1 MAQLISGE
9 AYSLC
14 EIFCGEN
21 DKIIIPDLQRD
32 YCWGNPISNN
42 SEDSLASSFIDSIL
56 RLEKSQE
63 ITMGLIYGYYDKELT
78 PYHLQL
84 CDGQQRLTTLF
95 LIIGVINR
103 MLPGNEYR
111 DLLISDF
118 ELNEDDKEPH
128 LLYGI
133 RESSLYF
140 LSDLTVHY
148 FLKDS
153 LSVEE
158 LRKQPWFL
166 KSYDDDPTIASIIR
180 ALKTIECKLKG
191 YKELELLGD
200 FLIHKLKFLFYD
212 MENRQNGE
220 ETFVVIN
227 TTGEPLTAN
236 QNLKPQ
242 IMMANTSY
250 CRCSDDSQNEVFDA
264 AHDWEFMETWFWKH
278 RRKNEHDTSTEG
290 MLAFLHCI
298 RILESGDESS
308 WHKNYD
314 ISNDKFPLSISMN
327 TIWKWFCAYK
337 RMYETDNSRLFT
349 PKVVYSESQSHYTQ
363 KELYAILPTMVYC
376 AKYPNTS
383 ENNIQRVYHILCN
396 MARYRNVYRSSQNEA
411 MNVPAY
417 RMCQLIKSLPG
428 EDILGLLELSKF
440 DVEEEKSKLTFIKTT
455 AVDEEQ
461 RGLIE
466 VLFAEAEDFNIY
478 DGQIQT
484 LVRWSNGN
492 YNRLSE
498 LFNTIKKLWIN
509 VTSRNKLRQALLAYG
524 IDGYP
529 MSTGTANL
537 TLCSKTEWRKL
548 FEHEGKSIQSF
559 IQSFIKERSLDSIIK
574 SNIDGDSPYNP
585 LIQNIEY
592 LDFAQDHKIRV
603 YAQSVIEVMA
613 KTRANGNYKLFHNG
627 EVFEKT
633 LVNMDSWCGF
643 GIWSDGNVS
652 VFYSISS
659 KYNITLDM
667 NIENDGYRIIS
678 WLDRAPK
685 KKSVRPSILKD
696 LGFDYVEGVWS
707 LPIITSPK
715 QAKEKFSYIT
725 YELDKKMMDI

>member
-95 LIIGVINR
+95 LIIGIINR

-314 ISNDKFPLSISMN
+314 ISNDKFPLSISMD

-349 PKVVYSESQSHYTQ
+349 PKVVYPESQSHYTQ

-411 MNVPAY
+411 INVPGY
-417 RMCQLIKSLPG
+417 RMCELIKSLPG
-428 EDILGLLELSKF
+428 EDILGLLELPKF
-440 DVEEEKSKLTFIKTT
+440 DVEEEISKLTFIKTT

-461 RGLIE
+461 RRLIE
-466 VLFAEAEDFNIY
+466 VLFAEAEDFSIY

-484 LVRWSNGN
+484 LVTWSNGC

-498 LFNTIKKLWIN
+498 LFNAIKELWIN

-548 FEHEGKSIQSF
+548 FEHEGKSILSF

-603 YAQSVIEVMA
+603 YAQSVIEVME

>member
-1 MAQLISGE
+1 M
-9 AYSLC
+9 
-14 EIFCGEN
+14 
-21 DKIIIPDLQRD
+21 
-32 YCWGNPISNN
+32 
-42 SEDSLASSFIDSIL
+42 
-56 RLEKSQE
+56 
-63 ITMGLIYGYYDKELT
+63 IT
-78 PYHLQL
+78 YHLQL

-95 LIIGVINR
+95 LIIGIINR

-314 ISNDKFPLSISMN
+314 ISNDKFPLSISMD

-411 MNVPAY
+411 INVPGY
-417 RMCQLIKSLPG
+417 RMCELIKSLPG
-428 EDILGLLELSKF
+428 EDILGLLELPKF
-440 DVEEEKSKLTFIKTT
+440 DVEEEISKLTFIKTT

-461 RGLIE
+461 RRLIE
-466 VLFAEAEDFNIY
+466 VLFAEAEDFSIY

-484 LVRWSNGN
+484 LVTWSNGC

-498 LFNTIKKLWIN
+498 LFNAIKELWIN

-548 FEHEGKSIQSF
+548 FEHEGKSILSF

>member
-95 LIIGVINR
+95 LIIGIINR

-314 ISNDKFPLSISMN
+314 ISNDKFPLSISMD

-349 PKVVYSESQSHYTQ
+349 PKVVYPESQSHYTQ

-411 MNVPAY
+411 INVPGY
-417 RMCQLIKSLPG
+417 RMCELIKSLPG
-428 EDILGLLELSKF
+428 EDILGLLELPKF
-440 DVEEEKSKLTFIKTT
+440 DVEEEISKLTFIKTT

-461 RGLIE
+461 RRLIE
-466 VLFAEAEDFNIY
+466 VLFAEAEDFSIY

-484 LVRWSNGN
+484 LVTWSNGC

-498 LFNTIKKLWIN
+498 LFNTIKELWIN

-548 FEHEGKSIQSF
+548 FEHEGKSILSF

>member
-1 MAQLISGE
+1 MAQLISGKV
-9 AYSLC
+9 YSLC

-158 LRKQPWFL
+158 LGKQPWFL
-166 KSYDDDPTIASIIR
+166 RSYDDDPTIGSIIR

-212 MENRQNGE
+212 MGNRQNGE

-242 IMMANTSY
+242 IMMANPSY
-250 CRCSDDSQNEVFDA
+250 SRCSSENHTIVFDA
-264 AHDWEFMETWFWKH
+264 AHDWEIMETWFWKH
-278 RRKNEHDTSTEG
+278 RRKNEYDTSTEG
-290 MLAFLHCI
+290 MLAFLHCV
-298 RILESGDESS
+298 RILESRDESS
-308 WHKNYD
+308 WHKNYE
-314 ISNDKFPLSISMN
+314 ISNDKFPLSIPMN
-327 TIWKWFCAYK
+327 TIWRWFCAYK
-337 RMYETDNSRLFT
+337 RMYETDYNCLFT
-349 PKVVYSESQSHYTQ
+349 PKVVYPESQSHYTQ

-376 AKYPNTS
+376 AKYPDAS
-383 ENNIQRVYHILCN
+383 ENNIQRVFHILCN

-417 RMCQLIKSLPG
+417 RMCELIKSLPG

-440 DVEEEKSKLTFIKTT
+440 DIEEEKSKLTFIQTT

-484 LVRWSNGN
+484 LVTWSNGS

-509 VTSRNKLRQALLAYG
+509 VASRNKLRQALLAYG

-529 MSTGTANL
+529 MSTGTANR
-537 TLCSKTEWRKL
+537 TLCSKTEWRTL
-548 FEHEGKSIQSF
+548 FEQEGERIQSF
-559 IQSFIKERSLDSIIK
+559 IQSFIEERSLDSIIEN
-574 SNIDGDSPYNP
+574 NIDRNSLYSP
-585 LIQNIEY
+585 LIQNIDY
-592 LDFAQDHKIRV
+592 LNFAQDHKIRV
-603 YAQSVIEVMA
+603 HAQNVIEVMA
-613 KTRANGNYKLFHNG
+613 KTRASGNYKLLHNG
-627 EVFEKT
+627 EVFEKN
-633 LVNMDSWCGF
+633 LVNLNSWCGLS
-643 GIWSDGNVS
+643 IWSNGNVS
-652 VFYSISS
+652 VFYTISF
-659 KYNITLDM
+659 KYNITVDM
-667 NIENDGYRIIS
+667 NIENDGYRIIA
-678 WLDRAPK
+678 WLDRSPK
-685 KKSVRPSILKD
+685 KQSVRLDILKD
-696 LGFDYVEGVWS
+696 LGFDCIEEVWS
-707 LPIITSPK
+707 LPIIASSK
-715 QAKEKFSYIT
+715 EAKEKLLYIT
-725 YELDKKMMDI
+725 NKLDEKMMNF

>member
-95 LIIGVINR
+95 LIIGIINR

-118 ELNEDDKEPH
+118 EFNEDDKEPH

-314 ISNDKFPLSISMN
+314 ISNDKFPLSISMD

-349 PKVVYSESQSHYTQ
+349 PKVVYPESQSHYTQ

-411 MNVPAY
+411 INVPGY
-417 RMCQLIKSLPG
+417 RMCELIKSLPG
-428 EDILGLLELSKF
+428 EDILGLLELPKF
-440 DVEEEKSKLTFIKTT
+440 DVEEEISKLTFIKTT

-461 RGLIE
+461 RRLIE
-466 VLFAEAEDFNIY
+466 VLFAEAEDFSIY

-484 LVRWSNGN
+484 LVTWSNGC

-498 LFNTIKKLWIN
+498 LFNAIKELWIN

-548 FEHEGKSIQSF
+548 FEHEGKSILSF

>member
-95 LIIGVINR
+95 LIIGIINR

-212 MENRQNGE
+212 MENRQNGK

-314 ISNDKFPLSISMN
+314 ISNDKFPLSISMD

-349 PKVVYSESQSHYTQ
+349 PKVVYPESQSHYTQ

-411 MNVPAY
+411 INVPGY
-417 RMCQLIKSLPG
+417 RMCELIKSLPG
-428 EDILGLLELSKF
+428 EDILGLLELPKF
-440 DVEEEKSKLTFIKTT
+440 DVEEEISKLTFIKTT

-461 RGLIE
+461 RRLIE
-466 VLFAEAEDFNIY
+466 VLFAEAEDFSIY

-484 LVRWSNGN
+484 LVTWSNGC

-498 LFNTIKKLWIN
+498 LFNAIKELWIN

-548 FEHEGKSIQSF
+548 FEHEGKSILSF

>member
-95 LIIGVINR
+95 LIIGIINR

-166 KSYDDDPTIASIIR
+166 NSYDDDPTIASIIR

-314 ISNDKFPLSISMN
+314 ISNDKFPLSISMD

-349 PKVVYSESQSHYTQ
+349 PKVVYPESQSHYTQ

-411 MNVPAY
+411 INVPGY
-417 RMCQLIKSLPG
+417 RMCELIKSLPG
-428 EDILGLLELSKF
+428 EDILGLLELPKF
-440 DVEEEKSKLTFIKTT
+440 DVEEEISKLTFIKTT

-461 RGLIE
+461 RRLIE
-466 VLFAEAEDFNIY
+466 VLFAEAEDFSIY

-484 LVRWSNGN
+484 LVTWSNGC

-498 LFNTIKKLWIN
+498 LFNAIKELWIN

-548 FEHEGKSIQSF
+548 FEHEGKSILSF

>member
-349 PKVVYSESQSHYTQ
+349 PKVVYPESQSHYTQ

-685 KKSVRPSILKD
+685 KKSVRSSILKD

>member
-349 PKVVYSESQSHYTQ
+349 PKVVYPESQSHYTQ

-685 KKSVRPSILKD
+685 KKPVRPSILKD

>member
-95 LIIGVINR
+95 LIIGIINR

-314 ISNDKFPLSISMN
+314 ISNDKFPLSISMD

-349 PKVVYSESQSHYTQ
+349 PKVVYPESQSHYTQ

-411 MNVPAY
+411 INVPGY
-417 RMCQLIKSLPG
+417 RMCELIKSLPG
-428 EDILGLLELSKF
+428 EDILGLLELPKF
-440 DVEEEKSKLTFIKTT
+440 DVEEEISKLTFIKTT

-461 RGLIE
+461 RRLIE
-466 VLFAEAEDFNIY
+466 VLFAEAEDFSIY

-484 LVRWSNGN
+484 LVTWSNGC

-498 LFNTIKKLWIN
+498 LFNAIKELWIN

-548 FEHEGKSIQSF
+548 FEHEGKSILSF

-627 EVFEKT
+627 EVFEKA

>member
-264 AHDWEFMETWFWKH
+264 ALDWEFMETWFWKH

-349 PKVVYSESQSHYTQ
+349 PKVVYPESQSHYTQ

>member
-349 PKVVYSESQSHYTQ
+349 PKVVYPESQSHYTQ

-461 RGLIE
+461 RELIE

>member
-95 LIIGVINR
+95 LIIGIINR

-314 ISNDKFPLSISMN
+314 ISNDKFPLSISMD

-349 PKVVYSESQSHYTQ
+349 PKVVYPESQSHYTQ

-411 MNVPAY
+411 INVPGY
-417 RMCQLIKSLPG
+417 RMCELIKSLPG
-428 EDILGLLELSKF
+428 EDILGLLELPKF
-440 DVEEEKSKLTFIKTT
+440 DVEEEISKLTFIKTT

-461 RGLIE
+461 RRLIE
-466 VLFAEAEDFNIY
+466 VLFAEAEDFSIY

-484 LVRWSNGN
+484 LVTWSNGC

-498 LFNTIKKLWIN
+498 LFNAIKELWIN
-509 VTSRNKLRQALLAYG
+509 VTS
-524 IDGYP
+524 
-529 MSTGTANL
+529 
-537 TLCSKTEWRKL
+537 
-548 FEHEGKSIQSF
+548 
-559 IQSFIKERSLDSIIK
+559 
-574 SNIDGDSPYNP
+574 
-585 LIQNIEY
+585 
-592 LDFAQDHKIRV
+592 
-603 YAQSVIEVMA
+603 
-613 KTRANGNYKLFHNG
+613 
-627 EVFEKT
+627 
-633 LVNMDSWCGF
+633 
-643 GIWSDGNVS
+643 
-652 VFYSISS
+652 
-659 KYNITLDM
+659 
-667 NIENDGYRIIS
+667 
-678 WLDRAPK
+678 
-685 KKSVRPSILKD
+685 
-696 LGFDYVEGVWS
+696 
-707 LPIITSPK
+707 
-715 QAKEKFSYIT
+715 
-725 YELDKKMMDI
+725 

>member
-95 LIIGVINR
+95 LIIGIINR

-314 ISNDKFPLSISMN
+314 ISNDKFPLSISMD

-349 PKVVYSESQSHYTQ
+349 PKVVYPESQSHYTQ

-396 MARYRNVYRSSQNEA
+396 MARFRNVYRSSQNEA
-411 MNVPAY
+411 INVPGY
-417 RMCQLIKSLPG
+417 RMCELIKSLPG
-428 EDILGLLELSKF
+428 EDILGLLELPKF
-440 DVEEEKSKLTFIKTT
+440 DVEEEISKLTFIKTT

-461 RGLIE
+461 RRLIE
-466 VLFAEAEDFNIY
+466 VLFAEAEDFSIY

-484 LVRWSNGN
+484 LVTWSNGC

-498 LFNTIKKLWIN
+498 LFNAIKELWIN

-548 FEHEGKSIQSF
+548 FEHEGKSILSF

-585 LIQNIEY
+585 LIQNTEY

>member
-95 LIIGVINR
+95 LIIGIINR

-314 ISNDKFPLSISMN
+314 ISNDKFPLSISMD

-349 PKVVYSESQSHYTQ
+349 PKVVYPESQSHYTQ

-411 MNVPAY
+411 INVPGY
-417 RMCQLIKSLPG
+417 RMCELIKSLPG
-428 EDILGLLELSKF
+428 EDILGLLELPKF
-440 DVEEEKSKLTFIKTT
+440 DVEEEISKLTFIKTT

-461 RGLIE
+461 RRLIE
-466 VLFAEAEDFNIY
+466 VLFAEAEDFSIY

-484 LVRWSNGN
+484 LVTWSNGC

-498 LFNTIKKLWIN
+498 LFNAIKELWIN

-548 FEHEGKSIQSF
+548 FEHEGKSILSF

-659 KYNITLDM
+659 KYNITLYM

-685 KKSVRPSILKD
+685 KNL
-696 LGFDYVEGVWS
+696 
-707 LPIITSPK
+707 
-715 QAKEKFSYIT
+715 
-725 YELDKKMMDI
+725 

>member
-95 LIIGVINR
+95 LIIGIINR

-314 ISNDKFPLSISMN
+314 ISNDKFPLSISMD

-349 PKVVYSESQSHYTQ
+349 PKVVYPESQSHYTQ

-411 MNVPAY
+411 INVPGY
-417 RMCQLIKSLPG
+417 RMCELIKSLPG
-428 EDILGLLELSKF
+428 EDILGLLELPKF
-440 DVEEEKSKLTFIKTT
+440 DVEEEISKLTFIKTT

-461 RGLIE
+461 RRLIE
-466 VLFAEAEDFNIY
+466 VLFAEAEDFSIY

-484 LVRWSNGN
+484 LVTWSNGC

-498 LFNTIKKLWIN
+498 LFNAIKELWIN

-548 FEHEGKSIQSF
+548 FEHEGKSILSF

-592 LDFAQDHKIRV
+592 LNFAQDHKIRV

>member
-21 DKIIIPDLQRD
+21 DKIIIHDLQRD

-349 PKVVYSESQSHYTQ
+349 PKVVYPESQSHYTQ

-715 QAKEKFSYIT
+715 QAKEKVSYIT

>member
-191 YKELELLGD
+191 YNELELLGD

-264 AHDWEFMETWFWKH
+264 ALDWEFMETWFWKH

-349 PKVVYSESQSHYTQ
+349 PKVVYPESQSHYTQ

>member
-95 LIIGVINR
+95 LIIGIINR

-314 ISNDKFPLSISMN
+314 ISNDKFPLSISMD

-349 PKVVYSESQSHYTQ
+349 PKVVYPESQSHYTQ

-411 MNVPAY
+411 INVPGY
-417 RMCQLIKSLPG
+417 RMCELIKSLPG
-428 EDILGLLELSKF
+428 EDILGLLELPKF
-440 DVEEEKSKLTFIKTT
+440 DVEEEISKLSFIKTT

-461 RGLIE
+461 RRLIE
-466 VLFAEAEDFNIY
+466 VLFAEAEDFSIY

-484 LVRWSNGN
+484 LVTWSNGC

-498 LFNTIKKLWIN
+498 LFNAIKELWIN

-548 FEHEGKSIQSF
+548 FEHEGKSILSF

-659 KYNITLDM
+659 KYNITLYM

-685 KKSVRPSILKD
+685 KNL
-696 LGFDYVEGVWS
+696 
-707 LPIITSPK
+707 
-715 QAKEKFSYIT
+715 
-725 YELDKKMMDI
+725 

>member
-95 LIIGVINR
+95 LIIGIINR

-314 ISNDKFPLSISMN
+314 ISNDKFPLSISMD

-349 PKVVYSESQSHYTQ
+349 PKVVYPESQSHYTQ

-411 MNVPAY
+411 INVPGY
-417 RMCQLIKSLPG
+417 RMCELIKSLPG
-428 EDILGLLELSKF
+428 EDILGLLELPKF
-440 DVEEEKSKLTFIKTT
+440 DVEEEISKLTFIKTT

-461 RGLIE
+461 RRLIE
-466 VLFAEAEDFNIY
+466 VLFAEAEDFSIY

-484 LVRWSNGN
+484 LVTWSNGC

-498 LFNTIKKLWIN
+498 LFNAIKELWIN

-537 TLCSKTEWRKL
+537 TLCSKTECRKL
-548 FEHEGKSIQSF
+548 FEHEGKSILSF
-559 IQSFIKERSLDSIIK
+559 IQSFIKERSLNSIIK

>member
-349 PKVVYSESQSHYTQ
+349 PKVVYPESQSHYTQ

-492 YNRLSE
+492 YNHLSE

-685 KKSVRPSILKD
+685 KKSVRTSILKD

>member
-95 LIIGVINR
+95 LIIGIINR

-314 ISNDKFPLSISMN
+314 ISNDKFPLSISMD

-349 PKVVYSESQSHYTQ
+349 PKVVYPESQSHYTQ

-411 MNVPAY
+411 INVPGY
-417 RMCQLIKSLPG
+417 RMCELIKSLPG
-428 EDILGLLELSKF
+428 EDILGLLELPKF
-440 DVEEEKSKLTFIKTT
+440 DVEEEISKLTFIKTT

-461 RGLIE
+461 RRLIE
-466 VLFAEAEDFNIY
+466 VLFAEAEDFSIY

-484 LVRWSNGN
+484 LVTWSNGC

-498 LFNTIKKLWIN
+498 LFNAIKELWIN

-548 FEHEGKSIQSF
+548 FEHEGKSILSF

>member
-9 AYSLC
+9 AYSLS

-21 DKIIIPDLQRD
+21 DKVIIPDLQRD
-32 YCWGNPISNN
+32 YCWGNHISDNA
-42 SEDSLASSFIDSIL
+42 EDSLASSFIDSIL

-63 ITMGLIYGYYDKELT
+63 ITMGLIYGYYDKELI

-103 MLPGNEYR
+103 MVPGNKYR
-111 DLLISDF
+111 DLLISNF
-118 ELNEDDKEPH
+118 ELQEDDNEPH

-153 LSVEE
+153 LSVNE
-158 LRKQPWFL
+158 LGDQSWFL
-166 KSYDDDPTIASIIR
+166 NSYHYDPTITSIIR
-180 ALKTIECKLKG
+180 ALTTIERKLKAC
-191 YKELELLGD
+191 KNLELLGD
-200 FLIHKLKFLFYD
+200 FLIRKLKFLFYD

-242 IMMANTSY
+242 IMMTNTSY
-250 CRCSDDSQNEVFDA
+250 CRRSGDSQNVVFDA
-264 AHDWEFMETWFWKH
+264 AHDWEIMETWFWKH

-290 MLAFLHCI
+290 MLAFLHCV
-298 RILESGDESS
+298 RILESGDEAS
-308 WHKNYD
+308 WHKNYE

-337 RMYETDNSRLFT
+337 RMCETDYGRLFT
-349 PKVVYSESQSHYTQ
+349 PKVIYPETQPHYTQ
-363 KELYAILPTMVYC
+363 KELYSILPTMAYC
-376 AKYPNTS
+376 VKYPDAS
-383 ENNIQRVYHILCN
+383 ENNIQRVYHILYN
-396 MARYRNVYRSSQNEA
+396 MARYRNVFRSSQNEA
-411 MNVPAY
+411 INVPAY
-417 RMCQLIKSLPG
+417 RMCELIKSLPG
-428 EDILGLLELSKF
+428 EDILGLLELPKF
-440 DVEEEKSKLTFIKTT
+440 DVEEEKTKLTFIKTI
-455 AVDEEQ
+455 AVDQEK
-461 RGLIE
+461 RRLIE

-484 LVRWSNGN
+484 LVTWSNGC

-498 LFNTIKKLWIN
+498 LFNTIKELWIN
-509 VTSRNKLRQALLAYG
+509 VASRNKLRQALLAYG
-524 IDGYP
+524 INGYP

-537 TLCSKTEWRKL
+537 TLCSKTEWRVL
-548 FEHEGKSIQSF
+548 FEQEGESIQSF
-559 IQSFIKERSLDSIIK
+559 IQSFIEERSLDSIIK
-574 SNIDGDSPYNP
+574 SNIDGDSPYTP

-613 KTRANGNYKLFHNG
+613 KTRASGNYKLFHNG

-667 NIENDGYRIIS
+667 NIENDGYKIIA
-678 WLDRAPK
+678 WLNRAPK
-685 KKSVRPSILKD
+685 KTSVSLSILKKM
-696 LGFDYVEGVWS
+696 GFDNVEGVWS
-707 LPIITSPK
+707 LPMISSPK

>member
-95 LIIGVINR
+95 LIIGIINR

-314 ISNDKFPLSISMN
+314 ISNDKFPLSISMD

-349 PKVVYSESQSHYTQ
+349 PKVVYPESQSHYTQ

-411 MNVPAY
+411 INVPGY
-417 RMCQLIKSLPG
+417 RMCELIKSLPG
-428 EDILGLLELSKF
+428 EDILGLLELPKF
-440 DVEEEKSKLTFIKTT
+440 DVEEEISKLTFIKTT

-461 RGLIE
+461 RRLIE
-466 VLFAEAEDFNIY
+466 VLFAEAEDFSIY

-484 LVRWSNGN
+484 LVTWSNGC

-498 LFNTIKKLWIN
+498 LFNAIKELWIN

-548 FEHEGKSIQSF
+548 FEHEGKSILSF
-559 IQSFIKERSLDSIIK
+559 IQSFIKERSLDLIIK